1 MSFLRRAI
9 AIGFSMVLGGEAAAE
24 NLLQDL
30 NKGAEKVGA
39 SIETGFDRVGDT
51 VDSTVDLVTNEATS
65 EETRAELDQM
75 AVKVIDRLT
84 TENPDAAALYQISA
98 GYAVFDTRKITI
110 MPVTAGYGRG
120 VAISREDGSET
131 YMNMGT
137 GGVGAAI
144 GIGGFEAQI
153 VILFETPG
161 DFLKFINDGYDA
173 TAETAAMFGEGKAGD
188 NIRFVDG
195 RSFFVLTKKG
205 WRAAANATGTK
216 YWRARELN

>member
-1 MSFLRRAI
+1 MSILKKVV
-9 AIGFSMVLGGEAAAE
+9 AIGFGVVLGCEASAE
-24 NLLQDL
+24 NFLQGL
-30 NKGAEKVGA
+30 KKGAGKVGA
-39 SIETGFDRVGDT
+39 SVETGIERVGET
-51 VDSTVDLVTNEATS
+51 VDSTVDLVTNEATAD
-65 EETRAELDQM
+65 ETRAELDQM
-75 AVKVIDRLT
+75 ATTVIDRLT
-84 TENPDAAALYQISA
+84 TENPDADALYQISA

-120 VAISREDGSET
+120 VAISRENGSET

-137 GGVGAAI
+137 GGVGAAL
-144 GIGGFEAQI
+144 GIGGFESQI

-173 TAETAAMFGEGKAGD
+173 TAETAAMFGGGKAGE

-205 WRAAANATGTK
+205 WRVAANATGTK
-216 YWRARELN
+216 YWRAPDLN